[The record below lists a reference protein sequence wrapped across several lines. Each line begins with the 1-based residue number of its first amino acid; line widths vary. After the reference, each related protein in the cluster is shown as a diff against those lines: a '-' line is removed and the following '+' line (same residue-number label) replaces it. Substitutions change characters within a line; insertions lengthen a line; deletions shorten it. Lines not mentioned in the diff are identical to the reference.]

1 MQKPMGIKRV
11 GNKKGTTA
19 VEFAMVLSLFVL
31 LILGIV
37 DFGFYFFIQHT
48 LQFATREGTRLALT
62 GQQLTDSKGNF
73 ISREASIV
81 NTIKGY
87 ASVAV
92 DPEQLNINIFRVGSD
107 YSDPNDWNKQVN
119 AGSPGAYMR
128 VRTTYTY
135 AFLTPVI
142 GAFFPR
148 GNILVQAEST
158 YRNELFST

>member
-1 MQKPMGIKRV
+1 MVVGRA
-11 GNKKGTTA
+11 GNKRGTA
-19 VEFAMVLSLFVL
+19 AAEFAMVLPLFVM

-62 GQQLTDSKGNF
+62 GQQLTDGKGSF
-73 ISREASIV
+73 LSREASIV

-92 DPEQLNINIFRVGSD
+92 EPDKLNINIFQVGSD
-107 YSDPNDWNKQVN
+107 YSDPTDWNKQVN

-135 AFLTPVI
+135 EFLTPVI
-142 GAFFPR
+142 GVFFG

-158 YRNELFST
+158 YRNELFDT